1 MHTNPTRRGQA
12 APSAPRSPCARAL
25 VLTTLHQVDSNAKAL
40 QQDNYNIGSSGNG
53 TDDGTYGIG
62 SGKGGDGN
70 ENIGSDEKVRRAHT
84 PLLHSCTHACKHS
97 TAAPASACLAFGHC
111 AKHKPPGK
119 QQSLKGACSDSPD
132 PRSARSNRPTR
143 SIRAQLCPYSPLYA
157 HTRP

>member
-70 ENIGSDEKVRRAHT
+70 ENIGSDKKVRRAHT
-84 PLLHSCTHACKHS
+84 PSLHPCMPACKHS
-97 TAAPASACLAFGHC
+97 TAA
-111 AKHKPPGK
+111 
-119 QQSLKGACSDSPD
+119 
-132 PRSARSNRPTR
+132 
-143 SIRAQLCPYSPLYA
+143 
-157 HTRP
+157 